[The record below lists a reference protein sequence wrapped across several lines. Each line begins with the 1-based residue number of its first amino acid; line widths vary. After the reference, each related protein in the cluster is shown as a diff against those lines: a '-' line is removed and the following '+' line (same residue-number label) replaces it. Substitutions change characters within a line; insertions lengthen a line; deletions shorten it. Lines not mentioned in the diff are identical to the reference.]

1 MNSQI
6 KDEQVIKINVT
17 LLIHT
22 KVDFSPGEMHPDTQ
36 ELEKKEILKRYRKL
50 LRGLN
55 PKNGRKDKLR
65 IRKAFNFAV
74 DAHKDMRRLSGE
86 PYIYHPL
93 EVANIVSSQIGLGA
107 TSVICALLHDV
118 VEDTDFTLADIEGL
132 FGEKVARIIDGLTK
146 IKGIIDNRTSST
158 QAENFR
164 KIIITLSDDVR
175 VILIKLADRLHN
187 MQTLDAMSADKQIK
201 IASETLF
208 IYAPLAHRLGLY
220 NIKTEMEDL
229 AMKYTDS
236 LVYKTIAQKLKDTEK
251 DRIKFIN
258 KFIYPIKKA
267 LSDEGVDFS
276 IQARTKSIHSIWEKM
291 KKKEIPFEEVFD
303 LFAVRIVIDTP
314 LEKEKTDCWR
324 IYAIITG
331 IYRPKLDRLRDWIS
345 LPKANGYESLH
356 TTLMSRTGKWVEVQ
370 IRSNRMDE
378 IAEKGYA
385 AHWKYKDTSDPETGL
400 EQWLAKIRES
410 LQNDD
415 TDAIDF
421 ITDFKLNLFSDEIYV
436 FTPKGDLKTL
446 PSGAT
451 TLDFAYNIHSQIGN
465 RCIGAKVNNKLV
477 PLNYRLKTGDQVE
490 IITSN
495 KQKPKSEWNNFVITT
510 RAKSQIKDAI
520 KDNKK
525 ELFGK
530 GKEKLGKYF
539 YQQKI
544 DFNPET
550 IAKFQTYTNLSLTDL
565 YYNIAKGDLGIK
577 DVKTCFQDHEKSKWL
592 GYIINPFGK
601 TKVQESKSLPES
613 LFDKMKDKSKS
624 VNIKAGSSDIQYTVS
639 SCCNPIPGDNIIGL
653 LVEDKPI
660 EVHRTN
666 CPEAIPLMSKYGNR
680 IIKTNWTNP
689 EAKSF
694 LTGIK
699 VTGIDKIGLIHLIT
713 KILATEYN
721 SDIRN
726 FHFDSNGEIMSAAIM
741 IMVTDTKSLNN
752 IIGKIKKIEDIK
764 KVYRINNI
772 SEALL

>member
-1 MNSQI
+1 MG
-6 KDEQVIKINVT
+6 
-17 LLIHT
+17 
-22 KVDFSPGEMHPDTQ
+22 FSPGEMHPDTQ

-93 EVANIVSSQIGLGA
+93 EVANIVSAKIGLGA

-118 VEDTDFTLADIEGL
+118 VEDTDFTLSDIEGL
-132 FGEKVARIIDGLTK
+132 FGEKVSRIIDGLTK
-146 IKGIIDNRTSST
+146 IKGIVDQQTSSI

-187 MQTLDAMSADKQIK
+187 MQTLDAMSPDKQIK

-220 NIKTEMEDL
+220 NIKTDLEDL
-229 AMKYTDS
+229 AMKYTDNV
-236 LVYKTIAQKLKDTEK
+236 VYQTIANKLKETEK
-251 DRIKFIN
+251 DRNKFIT

-267 LSDEGVDFS
+267 LIDEGVKFS
-276 IQARTKSIHSIWEKM
+276 IQARTKSIHSIWNKM

-303 LFAVRIVIDTP
+303 LFAVRIIIDTP
-314 LEKEKTDCWR
+314 REKEKTDCWR
-324 IYAIITG
+324 VYAIITG
-331 IYRPKLDRLRDWIS
+331 TYRPKQDRMRDWIS

-370 IRSNRMDE
+370 IRSGRMDE

-385 AHWKYKDTSDPETGL
+385 AHWKYKDLADPETGL
-400 EQWLAKIRES
+400 EQWLTKIRES
-410 LQNDD
+410 LQNDNS
-415 TDAIDF
+415 DAIDF
-421 ITDFKLNLFSDEIYV
+421 ITDFKLNLFSHEIYV

-446 PSGAT
+446 PSEAT
-451 TLDFAYNIHSQIGN
+451 ALDFAYSIHSQIGN
-465 RCIGAKVNNKLV
+465 KCIGAKVNNKLV
-477 PLNYRLKTGDQVE
+477 PLNHVLKTGDQVE

-495 KQKPKSEWNNFVITT
+495 KQKPKSEWNNFVITA
-510 RAKSQIKDAI
+510 RAKSQIKDAV
-520 KDNKK
+520 KDDKK
-525 ELFGK
+525 LLFENGK
-530 GKEKLGKYF
+530 KALGEYF

-544 DFNPET
+544 EFNPET
-550 IAKFQTYTNLSLTDL
+550 ISKFQTYTNLSLTDL
-565 YYNIAKGDLGIK
+565 YYKVAKGIIGIK
-577 DVKTCFQDHEKSKWL
+577 EVKTCFQGQDRSKWFD
-592 GYIINPFGK
+592 YINPF
-601 TKVQESKSLPES
+601 TKSRSPEIKSLPNTLLKKIQNKKEA
-613 LFDKMKDKSKS
+613 
-624 VNIKAGSSDIQYTVS
+624 VNIKTGSSDIQYTVS
-639 SCCNPIPGDNIIGL
+639 SCCNPIPGDTIIGL
-653 LVEDKPI
+653 IIPDKPI

-680 IIKTNWTNP
+680 IIKTKWTNP
-689 EAKSF
+689 EAQPF

-699 VTGIDKIGLIHLIT
+699 IAGINKIGLIHQIT
-713 KILATEYN
+713 KILAMEYN

-726 FHFDSNGEIMSAAIM
+726 FHFDSNGEVMSAAIM
-741 IMVTDTKSLNN
+741 IMVTDIKKLNN
-752 IIGKIKKIEDIK
+752 IIDQIKNIEEVK